1 MTGLV
6 FAVTRGTAAQ
16 LLRDDLEPVIA
27 AAFAQPPYNEVRDA
41 DSPALARFDAQTR
54 KPGFA
59 LATAHI
65 GDDTVG
71 LAFGYTLP
79 ATTGWWKDV
88 LEPVDADM
96 AREDGARSF
105 GLFELAVHPDWQRRG
120 IAAGLH
126 RKLLE
131 GRTEQRVVL
140 NCRPDAEAAQAAYR
154 SWGYRRVTSVIPW
167 EGGPVYD
174 VLVLDLRGDR

>member
-1 MTGLV
+1 MTEVV
-6 FAVTRGTAAQ
+6 FARTSGVAAQ

-41 DSPALARFDAQTR
+41 DSPALSRFDAQAR

-59 LATAHI
+59 LATAHVSEE
-65 GDDTVG
+65 TVG
-71 LAFGYTLP
+71 VAFGYTLP
-79 ATTGWWKDV
+79 TTTGWWRDV

-96 AREDGARSF
+96 SREDGARSF
-105 GLFELAVHPDWQRRG
+105 GLFELAVRPDWQRCG
-120 IAAGLH
+120 IATELH

-140 NCRPDAEAAQAAYR
+140 NCRPDAKAAQAAYKR
-154 SWGYRRVTSVIPW
+154 WGYRRVSSTIPW
-167 EGGPVYD
+167 KGGPVYD
-174 VLVLDLRGDR
+174 ILLLDLERDR

>member
-1 MTGLV
+1 MTELV
-6 FAVTRGTAAQ
+6 FAVTRGMAAQ

-27 AAFAQPPYNEVRDA
+27 AAFAQPPYSEARDA
-41 DSPALARFDAQTR
+41 DSPALSRFDAQTR

-59 LATAHI
+59 LATAHV
-65 GDDTVG
+65 GEETVG

-79 ATTGWWKDV
+79 ATTGWWRDV

-96 AREDGARSF
+96 SREDGARSF

-120 IAAGLH
+120 VAAGLH
-126 RKLLE
+126 QKLLE

-154 SWGYRRVTSVIPW
+154 SWGYRRVTSVVPW
-167 EGGPVYD
+167 VGGPVYD
-174 VLVLDLRGDR
+174 VLVLDLGH